1 MSKLMKYL
9 SYLLLGLGVLLTVL
23 FFLNTDGMTDT
34 YLMYAYI
41 LFAVAVTLAIVLPL
55 LNVINNPKSLKKI
68 LLSLVVVVV
77 VVGLA
82 YMLAS
87 GNPLTNVIIEP
98 EPSPATLKVT
108 DTGLI
113 ITYFLFGASVLA
125 IFAGALVNMVKNR

>member
-1 MSKLMKYL
+1 MKYL

-34 YLMYAYI
+34 YLVYAYI
-41 LFAVAVTLAIVLPL
+41 LFGVAVTLAIVLPL

-87 GNPLTNVIIEP
+87 GNPLTNVSIDP
-98 EPSPATLKVT
+98 EPSAATLKVT

-113 ITYFLFGASVLA
+113 ITYFLFGAAVLA